1 MRGVPSFYPVRM
13 PAMPVRSG
21 KRPLWVTILM
31 LLAAGGIWFAQHKGW
46 LAKPAPQASG
56 TQQTSQQTNQQSN
69 QQASQPTSQQAQRAE
84 TPQAS
89 SNPARSL
96 PEPKPQSQSQQAA
109 QPRATEQ
116 ASTPAAKPAPKPAAR
131 PEATKPA
138 PQRPKGTVTAA
149 EIDASNTA
157 NMTARERAERT
168 PVSGDQ
174 LDELYK
180 QEKNLVWVE
189 GTGKV
194 IKVLTDDTDGAK
206 HQRFTMA
213 NDDGHEVMVAHN
225 IDLSP
230 RAPVKVGDTI
240 SYRGE
245 YIWTDR
251 GGKVH
256 FTHKPQYGN
265 FRGGWIEVGGKRY
278 E

>member
-1 MRGVPSFYPVRM
+1 M
-13 PAMPVRSG
+13 PPIPLRSG
-21 KRPLWVTILM
+21 RKRPVWVTVLM
-31 LLAAGGIWFAQHKGW
+31 LVLAGGVWFAQQRGW
-46 LAKPAPQASG
+46 LAKPA
-56 TQQTSQQTNQQSN
+56 QQGN
-69 QQASQPTSQQAQRAE
+69 QQASQQTNVGSDSPSSGDRSPSSRDADAGSNRDLPDPRPQVASNAE
-84 TPQAS
+84 
-89 SNPARSL
+89 PAR
-96 PEPKPQSQSQQAA
+96 PNQSQSQPA
-109 QPRATEQ
+109 QSKPGSGKPT
-116 ASTPAAKPAPKPAAR
+116 ASKPDAAKPAV
-131 PEATKPA
+131 
-138 PQRPKGTVTAA
+138 RPKGTVTAA

-157 NMTARERAERT
+157 NMSARERAERP

-194 IKVLTDDTDGAK
+194 IRVLSDDTDGSK

-213 NDDGHEVMVAHN
+213 NSDGHEVMVAHN

-230 RAPVKVGDTI
+230 RAPVKEGDTI
-240 SYRGE
+240 AYRGE

-265 FRGGWIEVGGKRY
+265 FNGGWIEVGGKRY

>member
-1 MRGVPSFYPVRM
+1 
-13 PAMPVRSG
+13 
-21 KRPLWVTILM
+21 M
-31 LLAAGGIWFAQHKGW
+31 LLAAGGIWFAQQRGW
-46 LAKPAPQASG
+46 IAKSAPQGAQQNRQAAGQAADQQSRAVQGDSG
-56 TQQTSQQTNQQSN
+56 TTP
-69 QQASQPTSQQAQRAE
+69 ASRPGATESSRA
-84 TPQAS
+84 
-89 SNPARSL
+89 L
-96 PEPKPQSQSQQAA
+96 PEPKA
-109 QPRATEQ
+109 QQ
-116 ASTPAAKPAPKPAAR
+116 ASTPAAKPAAAPTPKPAA
-131 PEATKPA
+131 TKPA
-138 PQRPKGTVTAA
+138 SRPKGTVTAA

-157 NMTARERAERT
+157 NMSARERAERT

-180 QEKNLVWVE
+180 LEKNLVWVE

-194 IKVLTDDTDGAK
+194 IRVLSDDTDGSK

-213 NDDGHEVMVAHN
+213 NSDGHEVMVAHN

-230 RAPVKVGDTI
+230 RAPVKEGDTI
-240 SYRGE
+240 AYRGE

>member
-13 PAMPVRSG
+13 PAIPVRSG
-21 KRPLWVTILM
+21 KRPLWVTVLM
-31 LLAAGGIWFAQHKGW
+31 LLVAGGVWFAQHKGW
-46 LAKPAPQASG
+46 LAKPAPQGSG
-56 TQQTSQQTNQQSN
+56 TQQTSQQSNPQTTQQG
-69 QQASQPTSQQAQRAE
+69 SQPTSQQAERAE
-84 TPQAS
+84 TPQAP
-89 SNPARSL
+89 SNPTRSL
-96 PEPKPQSQSQQAA
+96 PEPKPQQAA
-109 QPRATEQ
+109 TPRASEQ
-116 ASTPAAKPAPKPAAR
+116 ASTPNTKANPAPSAKPAPAK
-131 PEATKPA
+131 ATTP
-138 PQRPKGTVTAA
+138 RPKGTVTAS

-194 IKVLTDDTDGAK
+194 IKVLADDTDGAK

-213 NDDGHEVMVAHN
+213 NSDGHEVMVAHN

-230 RAPVKVGDTI
+230 RAPVKEGDTI